1 MKYGML
7 AIIAILIF
15 LGSTMLYL
23 DYFTSKQLILYSQ
36 YYAVSIFLFVSFI
49 CVYVQLSQLLA
60 NDDES
65 RHFLT
70 RIFWLFVMIS

>member
-1 MKYGML
+1 ML

-15 LGSTMLYL
+15 LGSTMLYMV
-23 DYFTSKQLILYSQ
+23 YFTSKQLIFYSQ
-36 YYAVSIFLFVSFI
+36 YYAVPLVSIFLFVSFI
-49 CVYVQLSQLLA
+49 FVYVQLSQLLA
-60 NDDES
+60 NDDER